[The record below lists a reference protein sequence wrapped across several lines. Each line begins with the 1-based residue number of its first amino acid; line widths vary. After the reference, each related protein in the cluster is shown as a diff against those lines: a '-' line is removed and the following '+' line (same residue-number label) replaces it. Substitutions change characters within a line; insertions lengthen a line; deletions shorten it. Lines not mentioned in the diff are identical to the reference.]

1 MDKEGQFEPLDP
13 AGDIPLD
20 TRYLGRL
27 GYRAAARFQ
36 SDAVAA
42 RARGESSDI
51 AFVVEHDPVVTLG
64 RSPGYALGAEQVARL
79 GEHGVEIVET
89 DRGGRATYHGPGQ
102 LVVYPVVSLR
112 ERGNDAHGYVRS
124 LERLIIAWLA
134 TFGIEARVEA
144 GLTGVWTEGG
154 KIAAIGVGVRRGIG
168 YHGFAV
174 NLAPDLA
181 VFELFEPCGLDGARV
196 TSVLRETGSAP
207 MLEAAAAAIAPFIDH
222 FLGGS
227 TFDRTAAEVPAR
239 G

>member
-1 MDKEGQFEPLDP
+1 MDP

-20 TRYLGRL
+20 TRYLGRR
-27 GYRAAARFQ
+27 GYRAAARVQ
-36 SDAVAA
+36 ADAVAA
-42 RARGESSDI
+42 RARGDSGDT
-51 AFVVEHDPVVTLG
+51 AFLVEHDPVVTLG
-64 RSPGYALGAEQVARL
+64 RSPGYALSAEQIGRL
-79 GEHGVEIVET
+79 SERGVEIVET

-144 GLTGVWTEGG
+144 GLTGVWTDGG
-154 KIAAIGVGVRRGIG
+154 KIAAVGVGVRRGVG

-174 NLAPDLA
+174 NLAPDLT

-196 TSVLRETGSAP
+196 TSILRETGSAP
-207 MLEAAAAAIAPFIDH
+207 LLEEAAVAIAPFIER
-222 FLGGS
+222 FLGRS

>member
-1 MDKEGQFEPLDP
+1 MDP
-13 AGDIPLD
+13 AGDIQLD

-27 GYRAAARFQ
+27 GYREAAQIQA
-36 SDAVAA
+36 DAVAA
-42 RARGESSDI
+42 RARSESGDV
-51 AFVVEHDPVVTLG
+51 AFLVEHDPVVTLG
-64 RSPGYALGAEQVARL
+64 RSPGYALSAEQIERL
-79 GEHGVEIVET
+79 GERGVEIVET

-134 TFGIEARVEA
+134 TFGIDARVEA
-144 GLTGVWTEGG
+144 GLTGVWTDGG
-154 KIAAIGVGVRRGIG
+154 KIAAIGVGVRRGVG

-174 NLAPDLA
+174 NLAPDLT
-181 VFELFEPCGLDGARV
+181 VFKLFEPCGLDGARV

-207 MLEAAAAAIAPFIDH
+207 SLEEAAAAIAPFIER

-227 TFDRTAAEVPAR
+227 TFDRKAVEVPAR